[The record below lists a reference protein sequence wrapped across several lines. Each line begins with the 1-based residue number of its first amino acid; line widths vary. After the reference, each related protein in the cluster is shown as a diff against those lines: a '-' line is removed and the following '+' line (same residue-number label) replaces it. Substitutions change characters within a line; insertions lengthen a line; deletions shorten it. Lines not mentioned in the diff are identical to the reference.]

1 LCVFARKKQV
11 INTVSVETKEIY
23 GSRTAS
29 HSGNGNG
36 DKVGDSLQSVFELAL
51 QNHGPERTAKL
62 LEKLANQLRSTPR
75 PSATD

>member
-1 LCVFARKKQV
+1 
-11 INTVSVETKEIY
+11 VSVETKEIY

-51 QNHGPERTAKL
+51 QNHGPEHTAKISR
-62 LEKLANQLRSTPR
+62 NIP
-75 PSATD
+75 ATGVWKIASKV